1 LGLWKVV
8 EYEHFTART
17 IRVWCFQGFN
27 EADQFRRDRVG
38 LYASVGLCEERG
50 FTEPSPEI
58 SESEMDMFTKI
69 IENPEF
75 LDHVMRTFHAR

>member
-1 LGLWKVV
+1 MGLWQVV

-17 IRVWCFQGFN
+17 IKVWHFQDFN
-27 EADQFRRDRVG
+27 EADEFRRDRVG
-38 LYASVGLCEERG
+38 LYRSIGLYEESG

-75 LDHVMRTFHAR
+75 LDHVMRTFQAR